1 MLAKTENQML
11 CVVVSVNIKH
21 VLLKDIKLKYIST
34 TTTVKSLAAQ
44 KITGKM
50 WTIQKT
56 EHSFFYSVCI
66 KCKVTIF
73 RIIIK

>member
-1 MLAKTENQML
+1 MLAKTENQIL

-44 KITGKM
+44 KLLGKCGL
-50 WTIQKT
+50 
-56 EHSFFYSVCI
+56 F
-66 KCKVTIF
+66 
-73 RIIIK
+73 

>member
-21 VLLKDIKLKYIST
+21 VLLKDIKLKYMST

-44 KITGKM
+44 KLLGKCGLFKRLN
-50 WTIQKT
+50 IR
-56 EHSFFYSVCI
+56 SFILCV
-66 KCKVTIF
+66 
-73 RIIIK
+73 